1 LASKNYNTV
10 VCIIIQMMHTSNI
23 YYVIKHILWNIIR
36 KQDIDDNN
44 TLLFTSICELVA
56 VANKMQIMV

>member
-1 LASKNYNTV
+1 
-10 VCIIIQMMHTSNI
+10 MMHTSNI

-44 TLLFTSICELVA
+44 TLLFTSIYELVA